1 MKKALVMVLILVF
14 SLGTMAGCGGTPTA
28 EQPKET
34 GKLYVY
40 NWGDYIDQT
49 IITDFEKEYG
59 VEVVYDEYATNED
72 MYVKIKQGGT
82 KYDIAIPS
90 DYMIEKMLKEDML
103 EPIDLAKISNFGKI
117 NDRFKN
123 LAFDPGNKYS
133 VPYMWGT
140 MGIIYNTSM
149 IGDEIDSWDALWD
162 KKYAKQILMIDS
174 QRETLAVALKKS
186 GYSMNSTDPAELEAA
201 KQALL
206 QQKPLVLAYA
216 GDNYKDMMIGGEA
229 AMAVAWSGDAVFMME
244 ENEDL
249 AYIVPNEGSNL
260 WFDNMVIPK
269 GARNVDLAHKFIDFM
284 TRPDI
289 GKRNVEY
296 IGYSSPNVETLAL
309 LDPETAG
316 DPAAYPSDEVLAK
329 CEVFVDPGPAIET
342 YNRIWTEV
350 KSAK

>member
-1 MKKALVMVLILVF
+1 MTMVLIMVF
-14 SLGTMAGCGGTPTA
+14 SLGILSGCGPA
-28 EQPKET
+28 KQADQPQESA
-34 GKLYVY
+34 KLYVY
-40 NWGDYIDQT
+40 NWGDYIDET
-49 IITDFEKEYG
+49 IVADFEKEFNC
-59 VEVVYDEYATNED
+59 EVIYDEYATNED

-82 KYDIAIPS
+82 KYDIAVPS
-90 DYMIEKMLKEDML
+90 DYMIEKMIREDML
-103 EPIDLAKISNFGKI
+103 EPIDLAKITNFSKI
-117 NDRFKN
+117 NARFKN
-123 LAFDPGNKYS
+123 LAFDPGNRYS

-149 IGDEIDSWDALWD
+149 IEDEIDSWDALWD

-174 QRETLAVALKKS
+174 QRETLAVTLKKS
-186 GYSMNSTDPAELEAA
+186 GYSMNSTDPAELETA
-201 KQALL
+201 KKALL

-249 AYIVPNEGSNL
+249 TYVVPKEGSNL
-260 WFDNMVIPK
+260 WFDNMIIPK
-269 GARNVDLAHKFIDFM
+269 GAKNIALAHKFIDFM

-296 IGYSSPNVETLAL
+296 IGYSTPNTETLAL
-309 LDPETAG
+309 LSPDISG
-316 DPAAYPSDEVLAK
+316 DTSAYPKEEVLAK
-329 CEVFVDPGPAIET
+329 CEVFVDPGTAIEL

>member
-1 MKKALVMVLILVF
+1 LKKTLVMVLILVF
-14 SLGTMAGCGGTPTA
+14 SLGTLAGCGGSSPA
-28 EQPKET
+28 DQPKT
-34 GKLYVY
+34 KQQLYVY
-40 NWGDYIDQT
+40 NWGDYIDTT
-49 IITDFEKEYG
+49 IVADFEAEYG
-59 VEVVYDEYATNED
+59 CEVIYDEYATNED

-90 DYMIEKMLKEDML
+90 DYMIEKMIREDML
-103 EPIDLAKISNFGKI
+103 EPIDIAQITNFGKI
-117 NDRFKN
+117 DARFKN
-123 LAFDPGNKYS
+123 LPFDPGNKYS

-149 IGDEIDSWDALWD
+149 IKDEIDSWDALWD
-162 KKYAKQILMIDS
+162 KKYSKQILMIDS
-174 QRETLAVALKKS
+174 QRESLAVALKKS
-186 GYSMNSTDPAELEAA
+186 GYSMNSVDPVQLEAA

-229 AMAVAWSGDAVFMME
+229 AMAVAWSGDAVFMMG

-249 AYIVPNEGSNL
+249 TYVVPQEGSNL

-269 GARNVDLAHKFIDFM
+269 GAKNVALAHKFIDFM

-289 GKRNVEY
+289 GRRNVEY
-296 IGYSSPNVETLAL
+296 IGYSTPNTDTLAL
-309 LDPETAG
+309 LAPEISG
-316 DPAAYPSDEVLAK
+316 DTAAYPEEAVLAK
-329 CEVFVDPGPAIET
+329 CEVFVDPGAAIEL